1 MPNLKKAY
9 VPLVNCSERD
19 VKVKSVGGEVK

>member
-1 MPNLKKAY
+1 MPNLKKAC

-19 VKVKSVGGEVK
+19 VKVKSVSGEVK